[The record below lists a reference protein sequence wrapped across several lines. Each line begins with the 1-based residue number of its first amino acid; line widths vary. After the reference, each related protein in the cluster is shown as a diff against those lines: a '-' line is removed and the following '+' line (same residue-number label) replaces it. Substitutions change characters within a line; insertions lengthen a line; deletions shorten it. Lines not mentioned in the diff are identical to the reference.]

1 MLPLTKLYN
10 FITCRLLICAQL
22 NIKMVLG
29 QKLFSRIFSTLLQT
43 LRKQETR
50 CASGSTELTDIS
62 ASNSQQARDGPS
74 ALQRVLFVM
83 QWPLESDPNKTL
95 DWPLMLDAQSTM
107 YKLIMV

>member
-29 QKLFSRIFSTLLQT
+29 RRQKLFSRIFSTLLQT

-74 ALQRVLFVM
+74 ALQRVLCVM
-83 QWPLESDPNKTL
+83 
-95 DWPLMLDAQSTM
+95 
-107 YKLIMV
+107 